1 MRFRWPTGIVVLAI
15 AAAFAV
21 LSGSASSSGVVT
33 KTITPSPPWTAAQL
47 TAPTGDNWL
56 EYYGSLSGERYSSL
70 KQITTSNVSTLKEV
84 WHMSLGTCTAGI
96 IAGDPVIPGAP
107 NGAAGNPTN
116 CGSMESNP
124 VAVDGVLYTTNAP
137 LGAVF
142 AIDAATGAQIWKW
155 TPSYAGEIL
164 NNGSIFTPGSG
175 GRRPGVAVGEGLV
188 FVGLPDGRI
197 VATQPGHRERRCGR
211 APWGRTSTM
220 RRARAPRSTSTA
232 WSSPVTARA
241 TAAATAPPSRPSGP
255 RTARASGPGARSRR
269 PGKPGTAP
277 GQTTARAA
285 TAARSTAAARSGS
298 PRSSTLPGTCS
309 IVGTGNPE
317 PWNSRGP
324 GTNLYTDSIVALDL
338 YTGQLKWYFQQ
349 VHHDLWDSD
358 LPNNGVLFDGKFKV
372 NGKMV
377 TRPAV
382 AYVNKVGMTFVIDR
396 VTGKP
401 LIPVKETPVPQL
413 KSDGVNTWPTQPVPR
428 TQNVLFNPIGKD
440 GIPCTTPDA
449 VTSLGTPFATATAP
463 DGKPYKIGCAYT
475 PYDTTQYAVMPF
487 EMMDWPAS
495 SYSPETHSMI
505 TCGVTGRATAM
516 EQIPAASQVASTFGG
531 LGANRLGVG
540 DGSTPISNS
549 GNFTSL
555 DVQTGRYT
563 FHQHWPAICY
573 SGSANTAGGVT
584 FVGHFGTGDGSK
596 GDGYLEAVNTKTG
609 ASLWTS
615 PTMPYP
621 VAAAPITYTVNG
633 KQYVTV
639 EVGGAGHND
648 VTRPYGL
655 LDPRRVRGDS
665 STRSP
670 SRNGLVPV
678 AAAASSGR
686 RHCTWHSTPLAGA
699 VLWSPQVAL
708 VSVSTISV

>member
-1 MRFRWPTGIVVLAI
+1 VALALVAVVGVLTTG
-15 AAAFAV
+15 
-21 LSGSASSSGVVT
+21 ASSSRVST
-33 KTITPSPPWTAAQL
+33 ATITPSPPWTGAQL
-47 TAPTGDNWL
+47 SAPAGDNWL
-56 EYYGSLSGERYSSL
+56 EYYGGLTGDRYSSL
-70 KQITTSNVSTLKEV
+70 SQITTSNVSTLKEV
-84 WHMSLGTCTAGI
+84 WHMSLGTCTAGL
-96 IAGDPVIPGAP
+96 IAGNPVISGAP
-107 NGAAGNPTN
+107 KGATGNPTN

-137 LGAVF
+137 LGQVF
-142 AIDAATGAQIWKW
+142 AIDAATGNIIWTW
-155 TPSYAGEIL
+155 TPSYAGEVL

-188 FVGLPDGRI
+188 FVGLPDGRL
-197 VATQPGHRERRCGR
+197 VAINQVTGTQVWETAVGSYKNNAKISSAPIYVNGMVLAGDGSGDSGGNSPSLQAFRAQNGARIWSWSPIPSPGQPGYKTWTNDGK
-211 APWGRTSTM
+211 GGNGSTLYGGG
-220 RRARAPRSTSTA
+220 SF
-232 WSSPVTARA
+232 WESPLVDTARH
-241 TAAATAPPSRPSGP
+241 
-255 RTARASGPGARSRR
+255 
-269 PGKPGTAP
+269 
-277 GQTTARAA
+277 
-285 TAARSTAAARSGS
+285 
-298 PRSSTLPGTCS
+298 LVV
-309 IVGTGNPE
+309 VGTGNPE

-324 GTNLYTDSIVALDL
+324 GASLYTDSIVGLDL
-338 YTGQLKWYFQQ
+338 YTGQMKWYFQQ
-349 VHHDLWDSD
+349 VHHDMWDSD

-372 NGKMV
+372 NGKVV

-382 AYVNKVGMTFVIDR
+382 AYVNKVGMTFVLDR

-401 LIPVKETPVPQL
+401 LIPVKEVPVPQD
-413 KSDGVNTWPTQPVPR
+413 KADGVNTWPTQPVPA

-463 DGKPYKIGCAYT
+463 DGKPYHIGCAYT
-475 PYDTTQYAVMPF
+475 PYDTTQYTVMPF

-531 LGANRLGVG
+531 LGANRLGVS
-540 DGSTPISNS
+540 DGSTAISNS

-555 DVQTGRYT
+555 NVQTGKYT

-573 SGSANTAGGVT
+573 SGSANTAGGLT

-596 GDGYLEAVNTKTG
+596 GDGYLEAVNSKTG

-615 PTMPYP
+615 PLMPYP

-648 VTRPYGL
+648 VTRPFGL
-655 LDPRRVRGDS
+655 LDPRRVRGDYIY
-665 STRSP
+665 TF
-670 SRNGLVPV
+670 
-678 AAAASSGR
+678 
-686 RHCTWHSTPLAGA
+686 
-699 VLWSPQVAL
+699 AL
-708 VSVSTISV
+708 S